1 MVSSLHTPDEPLTPE
16 RLQAAYAAMRRTFAA
31 NLRRIRRERGF
42 KCYGAALGLGVSTS
56 TWGRWEAAQRFPT
69 PPLLAGIAL
78 LLQTPVADFF
88 ATSTTMPVHDPSPV
102 HVPVVAMV
110 ATQMP
115 CRNVRPQL
123 EERHG
128 EDSL

>member
-1 MVSSLHTPDEPLTPE
+1 MTCPLHPHDEPITPE
-16 RLQAAYAAMRRTFAA
+16 RLHAAYASMRRTFAA
-31 NLRRIRRERGF
+31 NLRHIRRERGF

-78 LLQTPVADFF
+78 LLRTPVADFF
-88 ATSTTMPVHDPSPV
+88 APAPIIPVCEHSPAPG
-102 HVPVVAMV
+102 PVVATV